1 MFLAGLVFLQYGEEV
16 KRALLPAEVNS
27 ASDIKALFIR
37 SFPGLGQDYLDSP
50 HVKIYI
56 QEPGKS
62 ELFYE
67 LDDLRYVPP
76 TLDVRFIRPRRPT
89 TACPIQSP
97 PAIVRAR
104 QLCHT
109 DCNNACSTRKIN
121 LSPVMNRTHLSKNRR
136 AFHRVSDSKRAMET
150 DV

>member
-1 MFLAGLVFLQYGEEV
+1 VFVAGLVFLQYSDEV

-27 ASDIKALFIR
+27 VSDIKALFTR

-67 LDDLRYVPP
+67 LDDLRYVGVVWASSADAV
-76 TLDVRFIRPRRPT
+76 LGAWARSIR
-89 TACPIQSP
+89 
-97 PAIVRAR
+97 
-104 QLCHT
+104 
-109 DCNNACSTRKIN
+109 
-121 LSPVMNRTHLSKNRR
+121 
-136 AFHRVSDSKRAMET
+136 
-150 DV
+150 